1 MVAKGLAPSI
11 RENAHKSGEC
21 PQTKAVLAARGTA
34 AYDQASS
41 EEPPV
46 TDSRINAR
54 MRRIKP
60 SPTSAAQ
67 DRAAQLRREGRDIL
81 NLVVGEP
88 DFDTPPHI
96 RNAACHAIEHGETRY
111 TQTSGTMALRVAIA
125 EKLQR
130 ENGLTYQPSE
140 IIVTCGAKHAIFNTL
155 AVTLEPGD
163 EVIIPAPYWVSYP
176 DMALACDGTP
186 VIVPTTEEDA
196 FCLAPAVLEAAIT
209 PRTRWLVLNSPNN
222 PTGAAYPAERLA
234 ALAEVLMRHPQVL
247 VLTDDI
253 YEHIRFDG
261 RETPHLLNVEPRLR
275 DRTVLV
281 NGVSKTYAMTGWR
294 IGYAAGPQ
302 DIVAALDMLQS
313 QSTSNASS
321 VSQAA
326 ALAALTSP
334 ASFLPEWVQIYRERR
349 DRGLQLINAIP
360 GLRCRTPGGAFYLYV
375 NCSGLI
381 GRRTPDGRRIESDH
395 DVVMYFLDAANVA
408 VVAGSSYGVSPFFR
422 ISIATSVNI
431 IEKACE
437 RIRRAVDALD

>member
-1 MVAKGLAPSI
+1 
-11 RENAHKSGEC
+11 
-21 PQTKAVLAARGTA
+21 
-34 AYDQASS
+34 
-41 EEPPV
+41 
-46 TDSRINAR
+46 

-88 DFDTPPHI
+88 DFETPAHI
-96 RNAACHAIEHGETRY
+96 RKAACEAIERGETRY
-111 TQTSGTMALRVAIA
+111 TQTSGTMALRLAIA
-125 EKLQR
+125 DKLQR
-130 ENGLTYQPSE
+130 ENGLSYTPGE

-155 AVTLEPGD
+155 AVTLEPGH

-186 VIVPTTEEDA
+186 VVVHMKEEDG
-196 FCLAPAVLEAAIT
+196 FCLAPEVLEAAIT
-209 PRTRWLVLNSPNN
+209 PNTRWLILNSPTN
-222 PTGAAYPAERLA
+222 PTGAAYSAERLA
-234 ALAEVLMRHPQVL
+234 LLADVLLRHPQVL

-261 RETPHLLNVEPRLR
+261 EETPHLLKVQPALR

-294 IGYAAGPQ
+294 IGYAAGPK
-302 DIVAALDMLQS
+302 DIIAALDMLQS

-326 ALAALTSP
+326 ALAALQSE
-334 ASFLPEWVQIYRERR
+334 ASFLPGWVETYRRRR
-349 DRGLQLINAIP
+349 DRALEMINAIP
-360 GLRCRTPGGAFYLYV
+360 GLSCRTPGGAFYLYI

-381 GRRTPDGRRIESDH
+381 GRRRPDGRPIATDH
-395 DVVMYFLDAANVA
+395 DVVMYFLESAGVA
-408 VVAGSSYGVSPFFR
+408 VVAGSSYGTSPFFR
-422 ISIATSVNI
+422 ISIATAQEV
-431 IEKACE
+431 IEQACE
-437 RIRRAVDALD
+437 RIRTAVAALQS